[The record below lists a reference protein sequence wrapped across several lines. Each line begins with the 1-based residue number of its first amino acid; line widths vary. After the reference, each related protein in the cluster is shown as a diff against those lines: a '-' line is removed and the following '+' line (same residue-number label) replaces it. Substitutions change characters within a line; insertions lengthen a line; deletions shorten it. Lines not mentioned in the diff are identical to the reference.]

1 MQSELNEIDI
11 QIKGI
16 IIKDNYMEKDMKD
29 TVIQRFSLYFLYYFI
44 ILLNVDIAYLIYKI
58 KFL

>member
-16 IIKDNYMEKDMKD
+16 IIKDNYMEKDMQD
-29 TVIQRFSLYFLYYFI
+29 IVIETANLYFLYYFI
-44 ILLNVDIAYLIYKI
+44 
-58 KFL
+58 